1 MVVRLGGI
9 IAGVRGIMVVELC
22 KTGSSRTFRRMGRM
36 DNLRCRMRLMGCMRW
51 GMVVVLVL
59 VLARY
64 LSIRISL
71 GRVRVRRVLV

>member
-51 GMVVVLVL
+51 GMVVLVPE
-59 VLARY
+59 RY
-64 LSIRISL
+64 LLILISL
-71 GRVRVRRVLV
+71 GRVRVRRVLA